1 MILFATFAV
10 TIYFSMETVFDHNIT
25 DEEWKWLSGGAI
37 KSLYLQTVDQ
47 ETAWANIAALY
58 WLRENKELAHKYSD
72 MLSPTKRNS
81 LWRTLLHP

>member
-10 TIYFSMETVFDHNIT
+10 IKYFSMETVFDHNIT
-25 DEEWKWLSGGAI
+25 DDEWSKIREIDKDTYI
-37 KSLYLQTVDQ
+37 KFFDP
-47 ETAWANIAALY
+47 ETQLADIASLY
-58 WLRENKELAHKYSD
+58 WLRGNKELAKKYSD